1 MYFAAGKILTYHSAS
16 YHEDD
21 NSSVSTGSLFSVS
34 VVSSMMNT
42 VVAGNGMSRERDV
55 INIGDQIKFMKN
67 TRAFSSSRLAQAL
80 TALFGLGLMVMG
92 GLSWFTTDANIK
104 YTNQL
109 QTTVRKSKAN
119 TQFSSL
125 ANDIILTQHL
135 LDADAAAEQSS
146 QVAVWEPYLE
156 LSGESGTNILVENS
170 MAIISHC
177 FSRPIFKLQIDEST
191 SAYELHQIDVENS
204 SSTIVT
210 KQQKSLSASD
220 VPMVVFTPNFKKA
233 AMELFDHFHQG
244 ALITIL
250 YDPIDVYLEH
260 YTMQKVGDD
269 SEIDGN
275 IVVRH
280 LAGIEDEDRDI
291 TNADFD
297 TAREVLKSK
306 FIIGTCDEPSETLRR
321 LVKMLGSTGHGTV
334 GGEIC
339 TKERTAWNHECR
351 RIKDIGERNR
361 ENKENQELL
370 RTIQSKHH
378 YDIRLYEESKKLFDE
393 QSVLFEFQ

>member
-1 MYFAAGKILTYHSAS
+1 
-16 YHEDD
+16 
-21 NSSVSTGSLFSVS
+21 
-34 VVSSMMNT
+34 
-42 VVAGNGMSRERDV
+42 
-55 INIGDQIKFMKN
+55 
-67 TRAFSSSRLAQAL
+67 
-80 TALFGLGLMVMG
+80 
-92 GLSWFTTDANIK
+92 
-104 YTNQL
+104 
-109 QTTVRKSKAN
+109 
-119 TQFSSL
+119 
-125 ANDIILTQHL
+125 
-135 LDADAAAEQSS
+135 
-146 QVAVWEPYLE
+146 
-156 LSGESGTNILVENS
+156 
-170 MAIISHC
+170 
-177 FSRPIFKLQIDEST
+177 
-191 SAYELHQIDVENS
+191 
-204 SSTIVT
+204 
-210 KQQKSLSASD
+210 
-220 VPMVVFTPNFKKA
+220 
-233 AMELFDHFHQG
+233 MELFDHFHQG

-339 TKERTAWNHECR
+339 TKERTTWNHECR